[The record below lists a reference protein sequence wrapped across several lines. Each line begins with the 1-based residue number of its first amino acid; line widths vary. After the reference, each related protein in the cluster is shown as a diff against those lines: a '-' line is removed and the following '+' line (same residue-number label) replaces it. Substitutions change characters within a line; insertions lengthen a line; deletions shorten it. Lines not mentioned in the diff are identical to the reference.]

1 MRLASRVSPPV
12 PKKLRDEIE
21 SLAAITGD
29 DKSTLM
35 RKLMLKGLEQ
45 LKLDTGIES
54 YVKGKTSLEKSSKIA
69 GVSIW
74 RFLEELTNQRLAY
87 DTNSKML
94 KRKLLRSFRGIKEL
108 SKYREFVR
116 PCLPGHISDM

>member
-1 MRLASRVSPPV
+1 MRLTGRVSPPV

-74 RFLEELTNQRLAY
+74 RFLEELTNRKIGTRYKLEDAEEEIAKIVSRHQR
-87 DTNSKML
+87 T
-94 KRKLLRSFRGIKEL
+94 
-108 SKYREFVR
+108 
-116 PCLPGHISDM
+116 